1 MYDLFAVIIF
11 IFEEWLV
18 VVLSGWQSNRLCCFF
33 VWNRKK
39 LRYLARKGLTSTLVI
54 CKGNS
59 TRILTFRV
67 GDFSQLSN
75 GNRQTKVYLLISL
88 LFRSYLH
95 GFTNKNTKTNN
106 VIRDIRIQNA
116 CTSVWFCM
124 KNKPARAPDS
134 RTWIFLKFIS
144 LFISVQIRL

>member
-1 MYDLFAVIIF
+1 MRD
-11 IFEEWLV
+11 
-18 VVLSGWQSNRLCCFF
+18 
-33 VWNRKK
+33 
-39 LRYLARKGLTSTLVI
+39 LARKGLTSTLVI

-106 VIRDIRIQNA
+106 VIRD
-116 CTSVWFCM
+116 T
-124 KNKPARAPDS
+124 
-134 RTWIFLKFIS
+134 
-144 LFISVQIRL
+144 